1 MSKKKYDF
9 DGDLKSPNPS
19 AATSST
25 QDMIDK
31 LCTAVYSKD
40 VSAITLLANKQT
52 INGAGLV
59 RRNNQFARLGEGLE
73 QGMRVDPPIRLAA
86 DRQPACPLHYAA
98 AVGDIGIIDLL
109 LSYGANKNIEC
120 HLHMLPWEIAKVNG
134 FHKSV
139 ARRLRPRYC
148 GCFCVN
154 NKRLPIPTQQKAQ
167 ITLDDEPI

>member
-1 MSKKKYDF
+1 MPKKKYDF
-9 DGDLKSPNPS
+9 DGDLKSPS
-19 AATSST
+19 ASTSST

-31 LCTAVYSKD
+31 LCTAVWSRD
-40 VSAITLLANKQT
+40 VSAITLLANKKT
-52 INGAGLV
+52 INGVGLV
-59 RRNNQFARLGEGLE
+59 RRNNQFSRLGEGLD

-86 DRQPACPLHYAA
+86 DRLPACPLHYAA

-109 LSYGANKNIEC
+109 LSYGANKNMEC

-139 ARRLRPRYC
+139 VRRLRPRYC

-154 NKRLPIPTQQKAQ
+154 NKRLPLPTHQKIQ
-167 ITLDDEPI
+167 INVEDD